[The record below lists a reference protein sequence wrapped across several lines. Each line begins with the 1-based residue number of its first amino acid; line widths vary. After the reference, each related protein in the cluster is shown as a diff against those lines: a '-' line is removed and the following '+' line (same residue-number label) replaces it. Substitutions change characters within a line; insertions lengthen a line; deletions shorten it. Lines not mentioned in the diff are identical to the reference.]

1 MTANQSTFHIEG
13 MTCGG
18 CEKSV
23 TRTVLS
29 VASVADVT
37 VDRAQNQAVVT
48 WKPGLSA
55 EAVQSASQ
63 QICLAVE
70 EAGFDCQPA

>member
-1 MTANQSTFHIEG
+1 MTANQSTFHVDG

-29 VASVADVT
+29 VSSVADVK
-37 VDRAQNQAVVT
+37 VDRNQNQATVT

-55 EAVQSASQ
+55 DAVQTASQ
-63 QICLAVE
+63 QICSAVE
-70 EAGFDCQPA
+70 EAGFDCRPA

>member
-1 MTANQSTFHIEG
+1 MNSNQSIFVVEG

-29 VASVADVT
+29 VSSVADVK
-37 VDRAQNQAVVT
+37 VDRTQNQAVVT
-48 WKPGLSA
+48 WKPGLTA
-55 EAVQSASQ
+55 EATQAASQ
-63 QICLAVE
+63 EICSAVE
-70 EAGFDCQPA
+70 GAGFDCRPA